1 MFKKIVFLLVISFLY
16 AQSISLYFNT
26 PLSYP
31 HTKSSTSFGD
41 KLKELIDN
49 SKKEICFAIYGFRE
63 QNDILEAL
71 INAKKRGVKIK
82 GVVDSNTNNQNYYKD
97 TFLLYRYFDIKDDK
111 QNYIMHNKF
120 FIFDKKIVF
129 SGSANISNTGT
140 GGYNANSV
148 IVIDDKKVASVFL
161 KEFNQ
166 MFYQRRFHTKKEKI
180 TFAST
185 IDNSKLN
192 IFFSPKSNTYQNGI
206 KPLIVYAKKYIY
218 IPIFYLTHK
227 DLTKELIKA
236 KKRGVDV
243 RVIID
248 ASSINNKY
256 SKHKILRKN
265 NIKVKVENFG
275 GKMHIKSIIVDDE
288 YFVVGSMN
296 FTKSGNRFNDEN
308 TIIVRDK
315 KLAIKYKDYF
325 LKLWNQIPNKY
336 LYSDAYAEGLESGN
350 SCFDGIDNDFDGFVD
365 AKDRGCKFKYDLLS
379 SVVE

>member
-41 KLKELIDN
+41 KLKELINN

-166 MFYQRRFHTKKEKI
+166 MFYQRKFHTKKEKI
-180 TFAST
+180 TFFTT

-256 SKHKILRKN
+256 SKHKTLRKN

-336 LYSDAYAEGLESGN
+336 LYSNAYAEGLESGN

-379 SVVE
+379 GVIE

>member
-1 MFKKIVFLLVISFLY
+1 MV
-16 AQSISLYFNT
+16 T
-26 PLSYP
+26 
-31 HTKSSTSFGD
+31 
-41 KLKELIDN
+41 
-49 SKKEICFAIYGFRE
+49 
-63 QNDILEAL
+63 
-71 INAKKRGVKIK
+71 
-82 GVVDSNTNNQNYYKD
+82 
-97 TFLLYRYFDIKDDK
+97 
-111 QNYIMHNKF
+111 
-120 FIFDKKIVF
+120 
-129 SGSANISNTGT
+129 
-140 GGYNANSV
+140 
-148 IVIDDKKVASVFL
+148 
-161 KEFNQ
+161 
-166 MFYQRRFHTKKEKI
+166 
-180 TFAST
+180 
-185 IDNSKLN
+185 
-192 IFFSPKSNTYQNGI
+192 
-206 KPLIVYAKKYIY
+206 
-218 IPIFYLTHK
+218 K

-243 RVIID
+243 RIIID

-336 LYSDAYAEGLESGN
+336 LYSNAYAEGLESGN

-365 AKDRGCKFKYDLLS
+365 AKDRGCKVKYDLLS